1 MLRSRRLKDNPTSF
15 GYGIETANPGRVIYN
30 EGVYVGYRYYESFN
44 VPVAFPFG
52 YGLSYTTFEYS
63 GFEVSPI
70 NIAGQF
76 QVVINVKNTGKLAG
90 KEVVQGYIGDVVS
103 SSVKPILELKGFTVI
118 SLSPGQSRTVIIK
131 LARDGLR
138 FWDERRDWWTAEKAE
153 LEVLVGSTIRDPNH
167 KATVSLERLAWRDR
181 DERH

>member
-1 MLRSRRLKDNPTSF
+1 MFRSPFTPAAEFRTPHLNIRASSYLPS
-15 GYGIETANPGRVIYN
+15 IPLANSR
-30 EGVYVGYRYYESFN
+30 SC
-44 VPVAFPFG
+44 
-52 YGLSYTTFEYS
+52 
-63 GFEVSPI
+63 
-70 NIAGQF
+70 
-76 QVVINVKNTGKLAG
+76 QVVVNLKNIGKMAG

-103 SSVKPILELKGFTVI
+103 SSVKPILELKGFTKI
-118 SLSPGQSRTVIIK
+118 SLSPGQSRTVIVK
-131 LARDGLR
+131 LDRDGLR